1 MALYVGFVLRRL
13 LVLVSAI
20 VLVDVAFYSA
30 ITPLLP
36 YYTDLL
42 DLSKSEAGALAG
54 AYAAGT
60 LLLSLPAGLLDE
72 HARHCVVEG
81 HGGEPAEMTDEL
93 MAAVGRLMR
102 RG

>member
-1 MALYVGFVLRRL
+1 MRRL
-13 LVLVSAI
+13 LVLVSAV

-36 YYTDLL
+36 YYTELL

-60 LLLSLPAGLLDE
+60 LLLSLPAGCSPRGSGRG
-72 HARHCVVEG
+72 ARYSAGSRC
-81 HGGEPAEMTDEL
+81 
-93 MAAVGRLMR
+93 
-102 RG
+102 